1 MTMDLEDL
9 GKFHIVIEILV
20 RASIQQV
27 FCIYYG
33 LGVPLNAENSS
44 MNKRDKKHPCP
55 HDAHI
60 LVTRKEIQEAI
71 SRR

>member
-9 GKFHIVIEILV
+9 GEFHIVIDISV

-44 MNKRDKKHPCP
+44 MNKGDKNIP
-55 HDAHI
+55 AHMKLI
-60 LVTRKEIQEAI
+60 FWWQERGFRKQ
-71 SRR
+71 